1 MKYEMIEIRNMK
13 YEMIEIRRRG
23 IKEKRLKLGPA
34 FLAILNLK
42 LKTFNYKCEL
52 ISFSI

>member
-34 FLAILNLK
+34 LQ
-42 LKTFNYKCEL
+42 
-52 ISFSI
+52 S